1 MLIFR
6 NILLINKY
14 KQMKT
19 KNSIIYLII
28 AFAVLLF
35 SGCKGD
41 RGLDG
46 LDGQNGQ
53 NAEVYY
59 SEWFSPTAWSG
70 ASGDWYFNA
79 SAPDLTKN
87 IVESGVILAYV
98 ALTDD
103 LYAAAVRPLP
113 AYAVGSNWD
122 FLIPDYKSIE
132 FTSTMVAMPLTTGNQ
147 FRFIAIPGTIP
158 ALKSASLK
166 NKTVQELRNM
176 PYKDVCKLFNI
187 PE

>member
-1 MLIFR
+1 
-6 NILLINKY
+6 
-14 KQMKT
+14 MKT
-19 KNSIIYLII
+19 RNSTIYLII
-28 AFAVLLF
+28 AFAIILF

-46 LDGQNGQ
+46 LDGQN
-53 NAEVYY
+53 AEVYY
-59 SEWFSPTAWSG
+59 SEWFSPTSWSG
-70 ASGDWYFNA
+70 TSGDWYFDA
-79 SAPDLTKN
+79 AAPDLTKN

-98 ALTDD
+98 ALVDD
-103 LYAAAVRPLP
+103 LYPAAVRPLP
-113 AYAVGSNWD
+113 AFAVNANWD

-132 FTSTMVAMPLTTGNQ
+132 FTSTMSAMPLPSGNQ

-166 NKTVQELRNM
+166 YKTVQELRNM
-176 PYKDVCKLFNI
+176 PYKEVCKLFNI